1 MNALNFSNNITRLRH
16 EKNITQEQ
24 LAEFVGI
31 TKASVS
37 KWETGQSL
45 PDILLLPRLAA
56 FFDVSIDRLLG
67 YEPQL
72 SKEQI
77 QKIYRELAAA
87 FAELPF
93 ETVMEKSR
101 DYVKKYYSCYPFL
114 FQMCSLWLNHFRLA
128 EGRGRQAEILTAISD
143 LCCHI
148 IEDCNDIGLCEDTV
162 ILKASVDLQ
171 LGKAEEVIETLEEIL
186 NPYRL
191 SVQSDGV
198 LIQAYMLQGKQGEA
212 DRFTQMSMFLHLM
225 NLTASA
231 TQYIIIHSD
240 DLRICEDTIW
250 RIENIIETYHLEHLH
265 PNAVAVFC
273 YQAAIVYSMHNEKKK
288 ALNML
293 KRYTDAVDYLLTG
306 ENLALHGD
314 DYFNQ
319 ISGWYEQLD
328 IGSDAPR
335 DKRVILEDAI
345 QVLHHPAFAGLEKD
359 GEYQNIKNILIKK
372 ASGEQEGMS

>member
-1 MNALNFSNNITRLRH
+1 MNTLNFSDNIIRLRH
-16 EKNITQEQ
+16 KKKITQEQ
-24 LAEFVGI
+24 LADFVGV

-37 KWETGQSL
+37 KWETKQSL
-45 PDILLLPRLAA
+45 PDILLLPKLAA
-56 FFDVSIDRLLG
+56 YFDVTVDELLG

-77 QKIYRELAAA
+77 QKTYRDLAAA

-93 ETVMEKSR
+93 EEAMEKSR
-101 DYVKKYYSCYPFL
+101 DYVKKYYSCYSFL
-114 FQMCSLWLNHFRLA
+114 FQVCSLWLNHFMLA
-128 EGRGRQAEILTAISD
+128 EGRERQAEILTAISD

-148 IEDCNDIGLCEDTV
+148 IADCNDIGLCEDTV

-171 LGKAEEVIETLEEIL
+171 LGKAEEAIETLEEIL

-191 SVQSDGV
+191 STQSDGV
-198 LIQAYMLQGKQGEA
+198 LIQAYMLAGKRSEA
-212 DRFTQMSMFLHLM
+212 DQFTQMSMYLHLL

-240 DLRICEDTIW
+240 DLSICEDTIW

-265 PNAVAVFC
+265 PNAMAGFY
-273 YQAAIVYSMHNEKKK
+273 YQAAIIYSMHNEKKK

-306 ENLALHGD
+306 ENLTLHGD

-328 IGSDAPR
+328 IGNDAPR
-335 DKRVILEDAI
+335 DKRVIQEDAI
-345 QVLHHPAFAGLEKD
+345 QALNHPAFALFEEND
-359 GEYQNIKNILIKK
+359 EYQNLKHILAEK
-372 ASGEQEGMS
+372 A